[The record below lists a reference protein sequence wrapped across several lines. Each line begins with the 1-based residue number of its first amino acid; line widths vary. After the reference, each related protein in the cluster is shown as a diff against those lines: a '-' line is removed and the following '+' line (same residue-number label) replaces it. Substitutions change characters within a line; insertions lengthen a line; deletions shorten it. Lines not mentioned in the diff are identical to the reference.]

1 MRSRPGKNRTPN
13 PQAVL
18 LAHLPAILEAMV
30 GDHAKSPPRIRC
42 VSSAKLAHFLK
53 REPRSDSAT
62 DFDLNRIFRELLRR
76 AIDFLPSDAGTIYL
90 DDPLNTTDGAIRGS
104 LVVIASFGP
113 KTEDLIEER
122 FDTHMGIIGEV
133 YRTGLPYSCSDPL
146 ADPIFRSGP
155 GLRIG
160 FAINSVVCAP
170 LEVDGRTIGVIELL
184 NHSGGQGYSD
194 ADLALLGVFAR
205 TISLSIVNAIDAQ
218 RSKEIAKRDEL
229 TDLFNDRHLH
239 SSLLQIVDRALS
251 DCTECAIIFID
262 LDRFKEVNDAHGHVV
277 GSQLLREVGAT
288 LRQIIPGN
296 GLAARYGGDEFV
308 IALPGAGRQECF
320 WVAETIRQNIA
331 ETAFVVTPDPVDPDA
346 GPALRKEIVVTCSI
360 GIATLRSDVLPE
372 LTAGGDAVAAKDEL
386 LRMAD
391 TCMYAAKELGRNRTV
406 PYWEL
411 SRQLAGDSSNP
422 AG

>member
-1 MRSRPGKNRTPN
+1 
-13 PQAVL
+13 
-18 LAHLPAILEAMV
+18 MV
-30 GDHAKSPPRIRC
+30 EDHAATSQRIRC

-53 REPRSDSAT
+53 REPRLASVT
-62 DFDLNRIFRELLRR
+62 DLDLNRIFRELLKR

-90 DDPLNTTDGAIRGS
+90 DDPLEKAEDANRRS

-113 KTEDLIEER
+113 KGEDLVEER
-122 FDTHMGIIGEV
+122 FDTHKGIIGEV

-160 FAINSVVCAP
+160 FSIKSVVCAP
-170 LEVDGRTIGVIELL
+170 LEVEGRTIGVIELL

-194 ADLALLGVFAR
+194 ADLALLGIFAR
-205 TISLSIVNAIDAQ
+205 TISLSIVNAIEAQ

-229 TDLFNDRHLH
+229 TELYNDRHLH
-239 SSLLQIVDRALS
+239 SSLLQIIDRAIS
-251 DCTECAIIFID
+251 EGTECGIIFLD
-262 LDRFKEVNDAHGHVV
+262 LDHFKEVNDTHGHLI
-277 GSQLLREVGAT
+277 GSRLLREVGAT

-320 WVAETIRQNIA
+320 WVA
-331 ETAFVVTPDPVDPDA
+331 
-346 GPALRKEIVVTCSI
+346 
-360 GIATLRSDVLPE
+360 SDVLPE
-372 LTAGGDAVAAKDEL
+372 LTVGGDAVTAKDEI

-406 PYWEL
+406 PYWDL
-411 SRQLAGDSSNP
+411 GRQLATGIE
-422 AG
+422 

>member
-1 MRSRPGKNRTPN
+1 
-13 PQAVL
+13 
-18 LAHLPAILEAMV
+18 MV
-30 GDHAKSPPRIRC
+30 EDHARSSPRIRC
-42 VSSAKLAHFLK
+42 VNSAKLAHFLK

-76 AIDFLPSDAGTIYL
+76 AIDFLPSDAGAIYL
-90 DDPLNTTDGAIRGS
+90 DDPLDTADGAKKRS

-113 KTEDLIEER
+113 KGKDLIEER
-122 FDTHMGIIGEV
+122 FDTHNGIIGEV
-133 YRTGLPYSCSDPL
+133 YRTGLPYSSSDPF

-160 FAINSVVCAP
+160 YSINSVVCAP

-184 NHSGGQGYSD
+184 NHSGGQGYSE
-194 ADLALLGVFAR
+194 ADIALLGVFAR

-229 TDLFNDRHLH
+229 TELYTDRYLH
-239 SSLLQIVDRALS
+239 SRLSQIVDRAIS
-251 DCTECAIIFID
+251 ECTECAIIFID
-262 LDRFKEVNDAHGHVV
+262 LDRFKEVNDTHGHLT
-277 GSQLLREVGAT
+277 GSRLLREVGAT
-288 LRQIIPGN
+288 IRQIIPGN

-331 ETAFVVTPDPVDPDA
+331 ETAFVVTPDPVNPDT
-346 GPALRKEIVVTCSI
+346 GPGVRKEVGVTCSI
-360 GIATLRSDVLPE
+360 GIATLQSDVVPE

-391 TCMYAAKELGRNRTV
+391 ACVYAAKELGRNRTV
-406 PYWEL
+406 PHWEL
-411 SRQLAGDSSNP
+411 NRELATGIE
-422 AG
+422 

>member
-1 MRSRPGKNRTPN
+1 
-13 PQAVL
+13 
-18 LAHLPAILEAMV
+18 MV
-30 GDHAKSPPRIRC
+30 DDRAESSPRIRC

-62 DFDLNRIFRELLRR
+62 DLDLNRIFRELLRR

-90 DDPLNTTDGAIRGS
+90 DDPLDTTDDAKRGS

-113 KTEDLIEER
+113 KTEGLVEER
-122 FDTHMGIIGEV
+122 FDTHKGIIGEV
-133 YRTGLPYSCSDPL
+133 YRTGLPYSCIDPL

-155 GLRIG
+155 GMRIG
-160 FAINSVVCAP
+160 FSIKSVVCAP
-170 LEVDGRTIGVIELL
+170 LEVEGRTIGVIELI
-184 NHSGGQGYSD
+184 NHSGGQGYSE
-194 ADLALLGVFAR
+194 ADLALLGIFAR

-229 TDLFNDRHLH
+229 TELYNDRHLH
-239 SSLLQIVDRALS
+239 SSLLQIVDRAVS
-251 DCTECAIIFID
+251 DGTECAIIFLD
-262 LDRFKEVNDAHGHVV
+262 LDHFKDVNDTHGHLI
-277 GSQLLREVGAT
+277 GSRLLREVGAT

-331 ETAFVVTPDPVDPDA
+331 ETAFVVTPDPVNPDTGLA
-346 GPALRKEIVVTCSI
+346 PRTEVVVTCSI
-360 GIATLRSDVLPE
+360 GIATLQSDVLPE
-372 LTAGGDAVAAKDEL
+372 LTGGGDAVTAKDEL
-386 LRMAD
+386 LRLAD

-406 PYWEL
+406 PHWEL
-411 SRQLAGDSSNP
+411 NRQLAARP
-422 AG
+422 R